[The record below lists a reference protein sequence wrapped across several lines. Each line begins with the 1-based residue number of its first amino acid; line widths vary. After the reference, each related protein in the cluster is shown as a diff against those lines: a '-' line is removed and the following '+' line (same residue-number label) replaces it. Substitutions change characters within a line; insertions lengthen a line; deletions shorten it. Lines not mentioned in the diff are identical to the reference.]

1 MNLLGYPEPPRP
13 RGGNRG
19 GASNQ
24 IKKEIGK
31 WGYGVQFRVC
41 KSLCFPGGCG
51 APGGGESAR
60 ESTLTETV
68 WPGSVQPGAHL
79 VPGRRPPGWNLVPG
93 GFQFHRGLVPVG
105 SNFAATWSQCGVHF
119 ARTWLQ
125 ACCDLPR
132 PGTRQLPT
140 WPKPGHPDR
149 RVCVCV
155 CVCASI
161 IMMHPSL

>member
-24 IKKEIGK
+24 IKKKLGNGDVEL
-31 WGYGVQFRVC
+31 RVG

-60 ESTLTETV
+60 ESILTETG
-68 WPGSVQPGAHL
+68 WPGSVQPGA
-79 VPGRRPPGWNLVPG
+79 RLVPG

-105 SNFAATWSQCGVHF
+105 SNFAAAWLQCGVHF

-125 ACCDLPR
+125 ACCDFAAAWYQSGAHLVR
-132 PGTRQLPT
+132 T
-140 WPKPGHPDR
+140 WSSGLGGLR
-149 RVCVCV
+149 LCVCVCV
-155 CVCASI
+155 CV
-161 IMMHPSL
+161 HPSL